1 MTAVVKFGWLSLPRA
16 CIQRGLATCFLAPLI
31 TTSATLAQSN
41 PVPALH
47 TCIPGDIGLP
57 QDTAIQSLVIGGGG
71 GGGLFFATRRDSL
84 FLPERERIF
93 PGRLRMGIYTI

>member
-16 CIQRGLATCFLAPLI
+16 CIQQRLANCFLAPLI

-57 QDTAIQSLVIGGGG
+57 KDTAIQSLVIGGGG
-71 GGGLFFATRRDSL
+71 GRLILCHT
-84 FLPERERIF
+84 ERQFISA
-93 PGRLRMGIYTI
+93 GA